1 MKSLGKRALSAALAL
16 CLMLFVLPLSAAAAP
31 AGVTVTTPSIGG
43 STARLVTV
51 TMTENRTADVAL
63 ADGTIHNDSPAATLI
78 NRVTWDGNS
87 TIVAAI
93 NGGFFN
99 SYYNTGA
106 ALSYPGNCARIY
118 SMVMYNGQLVNAVGQ
133 GNALGFTWEG
143 EPYIDR
149 VSFTPKVRL
158 NGSVDLGIWAVNSYL
173 TDPNAV
179 CLFTPQVTLPYSVP
193 AACRVVTVRNNVVTA
208 ISGGGR
214 LSIPADG
221 FVIVYNATAA
231 SNAVSWNSFPAVGT
245 SAARF
250 TVNTSTR
257 TADQAAWNN
266 MKTVV
271 TGGRMLVQNGA
282 SVVDSAYYNATIT
295 AADQTSD
302 SVAQRSFAAV
312 LRNGQLVLGTATASF
327 RQIANY
333 LVSLGAKD
341 AVSLDGGA
349 SSMLYV
355 PGSGFLTAPGREL
368 ASALVIVDEAVHE
381 GRPATIPQGDPTPGG
396 GTGGTTLGPNDP
408 SPWAED
414 AVTRGD
420 ALGADPRLDAVRLPQ
435 SPDPGGVLPAH
446 RQAAG
451 EKDGDDRRPVPG
463 AAGAAVCGRIQR
475 YRRLFC
481 LLLLVARH
489 CTGHRR
495 RPVPA
500 RRLPHPA
507 GGGHH
512 PAPHG
517 PGAGRPAHRRGQNL
531 YRPGADCRLGQRRGG
546 LCHRRW
552 HHERRWRHLPPQRHL
567 YPGRRVY
574 HHGQRLRR
582 NLTA

>member
-355 PGSGFLTAPGREL
+355 PGNGFLTAPGREL

-420 ALGADPRLDAVRLPQ
+420 ALGLIPDWMQYGYRNHLTRAEFCQLIVKLLEKKTGMTVDQFRGQQGLPYVDEFSDTDDYFVCSCSSLGIVQGTGGGRFQPAASLTRQEAATILRRTAQALGAQPTGAGKTFTDQAQIADWAKDAV
-435 SPDPGGVLPAH
+435 DYVTAVGIMNG
-446 RQAAG
+446 
-451 EKDGDDRRPVPG
+451 DGATFRPNGTFTREEGFITMVN
-463 AAGAAVCGRIQR
+463 AYDEI
-475 YRRLFC
+475 
-481 LLLLVARH
+481 
-489 CTGHRR
+489 
-495 RPVPA
+495 
-500 RRLPHPA
+500 
-507 GGGHH
+507 
-512 PAPHG
+512 
-517 PGAGRPAHRRGQNL
+517 
-531 YRPGADCRLGQRRGG
+531 
-546 LCHRRW
+546 
-552 HHERRWRHLPPQRHL
+552 
-567 YPGRRVY
+567 
-574 HHGQRLRR
+574 
-582 NLTA
+582 